1 MVDGLLESML
11 RWREVNIPGCSGFD
25 RMKMG
30 LFFFFFWTLSPGRAH
45 IGLGGFLLEHYVFER
60 RNSTNI
66 IIWNRRW
73 GEGRNFDCNV
83 RIA

>member
-11 RWREVNIPGCSGFD
+11 RWREVNILGCSGFD
-25 RMKMG
+25 WMEMCS
-30 LFFFFFWTLSPGRAH
+30 FFFFFWTLSPGWAD
-45 IGLGGFLLEHYVFER
+45 IGLAGFLLEHYVFER

-66 IIWNRRW
+66 IIWSRRW
-73 GEGRNFDCNV
+73 GEGRNFDCKV